1 VEEEEE
7 VVGSLEMEVEAVVVM
22 LGNLEEDKLRDSRK
36 VHQYI
41 SIPGIVVL
49 SIIDLLCYSIL
60 RTTSHLI

>member
-1 VEEEEE
+1 VEEEE

-41 SIPGIVVL
+41 SIPAL
-49 SIIDLLCYSIL
+49 
-60 RTTSHLI
+60 

>member
-1 VEEEEE
+1 VEEEE

-41 SIPGIVVL
+41 SIPGIVI
-49 SIIDLLCYSIL
+49 SSNIDLLCYSIL
-60 RTTSHLI
+60 RSTSHLI